1 MRCSAVRTIVSKPPY
16 GASRNVSPVYR
27 CLIRVKP
34 KSCTATTNT
43 ACRADGRGDLAHS
56 IMTPSVRLVP
66 FDSTWPT
73 RFAAESERLHH
84 ALGGLA
90 VAIEHVG
97 STAVPGLSGTPV
109 LDIAIAVASASDAD
123 LCIASMQRLGY
134 EYRGPYGADPGR
146 R

>member
-1 MRCSAVRTIVSKPPY
+1 
-16 GASRNVSPVYR
+16 
-27 CLIRVKP
+27 
-34 KSCTATTNT
+34 
-43 ACRADGRGDLAHS
+43 
-56 IMTPSVRLVP
+56 MTPSVRLVP

-73 RFAAESERLHH
+73 RFAAESERLHLALGGLALGGH
-84 ALGGLA
+84 ALGGLALGGLA